1 MTILC
6 IATYLKGEPFL
17 QECRRLGATVLLLTA
32 DSLRGAAWPRDAI
45 DEIHT
50 IARDATDA
58 AVKRRVD
65 EIARRHRIDRV
76 AALDDFDV
84 EMGGMVREHLQVEGM
99 GRTTASRFRD
109 KLAMRVKARA
119 SGIPVPEF
127 SPTFTDAEVNA
138 WTSRVTAPWVLKPRS
153 SAAAIGIKKVHAHD
167 ELWRALDAAADNRS
181 NTVLE
186 QFVPG
191 DVYHVD
197 SIVWRGAVVFAVA
210 FKYGR
215 PPMEIAHQG
224 GLFITRRLADA
235 SEEGAALL
243 ALNRRLQEVLGLG
256 RGVSHSEFI
265 RPSGPGGSGGSGGS
279 RGSGLSTVA
288 RAEDTRAK
296 VDGPEGSNGF
306 VFLETSARVGGAFI
320 VDTIEAATGVNL
332 WAEWAKIEIAGDG
345 GEYVVPP
352 RRDDFAA
359 IVLTLARQEAPDM
372 SAYVDREI
380 VKTIRKNHH
389 AGLIVS
395 SADTGRIDALVAD
408 YTGRFY
414 RDFFATAPAPDRPL
428 E

>member
-6 IATYLKGEPFL
+6 IATYLKGERFL
-17 QECRRLGATVLLLTA
+17 LECRRLGVKVLLLTA
-32 DSLRGAAWPRDAI
+32 DSLRDAAWPREAI
-45 DEIHT
+45 AEIHT
-50 IARDATDA
+50 IARDAGDA

-65 EIARRHRIDRV
+65 EIARRHRIERV

-84 EMGGMVREHLQVEGM
+84 EMGAMVREHLQVEGM
-99 GRTTASRFRD
+99 GRTVASRFRD
-109 KLAMRVKARA
+109 KLAMRVKARS

-127 SPTFTDAEVNA
+127 SPTFTDADVND
-138 WTSRVTAPWVLKPRS
+138 WTSRIAPPWVLKPRS
-153 SAAAIGIKKVHAHD
+153 SAAAIGIKKVRSSD
-167 ELWRALDAAADNRS
+167 DLWRALEAAGDNRT

-197 SIVWRGAVVFAVA
+197 SIVWRGAVAFAVA

-215 PPMEIAHQG
+215 PPMEIAHEG
-224 GLFITRRLADA
+224 GLFITRRLADD

-243 ALNRRLQEVLGLG
+243 ALNRRLQGALGLQ

-265 RPSGPGGSGGSGGS
+265 RASGGSG
-279 RGSGLSTVA
+279 
-288 RAEDTRAK
+288 
-296 VDGPEGSNGF
+296 GF

-332 WAEWAKIEIAGDG
+332 WAEWAKIELAGDA

-380 VKTIRKNHH
+380 VKTIRKDHH
-389 AGLIVS
+389 AGLIVT
-395 SADTGRIDALVAD
+395 SADTARIDALLAD